1 MKTLPT
7 FSHHVVKSASK
18 TDLWRLNGQD
28 DVSVA
33 AYQEPG
39 VLPPAFRCGLY
50 SGRGACVI
58 SFVQEQNKCLFQA
71 LMAKGGG

>member
-18 TDLWRLNGQD
+18 TDLWRLNRQD

-33 AYQEPG
+33 AYQDPG
-39 VLPPAFRCGLY
+39 VVCALGEVPASSVLFRNKTN
-50 SGRGACVI
+50 A
-58 SFVQEQNKCLFQA
+58 SFRL
-71 LMAKGGG
+71 